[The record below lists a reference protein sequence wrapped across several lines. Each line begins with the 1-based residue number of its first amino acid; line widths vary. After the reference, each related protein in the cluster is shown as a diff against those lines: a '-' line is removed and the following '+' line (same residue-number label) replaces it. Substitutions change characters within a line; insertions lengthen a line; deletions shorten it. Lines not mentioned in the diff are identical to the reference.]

1 MDSDAGVINFA
12 LYFKA
17 SALAII
23 FEQSRDI
30 FLGAKEAINLVLWM
44 LFDPE
49 RSRTY
54 LASEQRTL
62 TRNNLTLSLSIVLHK
77 NENLDIIRYT

>member
-1 MDSDAGVINFA
+1 MDSDVEVINFA

-17 SALAII
+17 SVLAII
-23 FEQSRDI
+23 FEQSRGI
-30 FLGAKEAINLVLWM
+30 FLSAKEAINLVALWM

-54 LASEQRTL
+54 LASEQSTL
-62 TRNNLTLSLSIVLHK
+62 TRNNLTLSLSIVY
-77 NENLDIIRYT
+77 YTKTKI